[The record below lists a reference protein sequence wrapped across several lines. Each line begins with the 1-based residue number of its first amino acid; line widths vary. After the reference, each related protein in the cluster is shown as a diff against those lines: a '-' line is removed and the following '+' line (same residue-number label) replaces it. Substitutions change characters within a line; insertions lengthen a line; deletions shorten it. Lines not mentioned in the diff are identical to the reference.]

1 MDELAAEAPS
11 LPNIALPVFRTLK
24 VAGYELFPGA
34 GNAGIDRP
42 ILPGVTVIAGINGL
56 GKTTLLNVMLRLLVG
71 PFNPQKI
78 NPFEVGAKSHELVG
92 WKHARRFFRSRVS
105 DGAVYATAR
114 AEISIGKHHLT
125 VERALKDLSIKYL
138 EYDGAELDPTEAEYG
153 RVVVEA
159 SNVAQRYDFDFLVR
173 YLVFFLEHRIPLFW
187 NDRGQIEAFRILLCE
202 AQLADEF
209 RKLEDDIRTKDSLYR
224 NHRWHVNTLRNK
236 LLRERSLLTGSSGQA
251 AKVAALSE
259 ELQALKARD
268 ADLIKEINSIAS
280 ERSSLRSSILIRKI
294 ELEEA
299 TRAAEGLQQGFLLSI
314 FPEMSDTARH
324 VFGSLLSSRGCTVCG
339 NRSARGQLRLQR
351 LLDHGDCPACES
363 PQEEQEQHARHDD
376 LPREQLEH
384 VAATVAR
391 LRKSI
396 AGEEAREREID
407 SQLRQLFVDERATK
421 QEMADRLSVLRQA
434 SAELPATA
442 EELQALEVQVE
453 DGDAELAVKLAE
465 LNGLYTQYEDL
476 LTAITARVTQVGE
489 KVKLKFA
496 EYAKAF
502 LSESCSLG
510 QQTYSETLGES
521 RRFTYPCFNVF
532 MTSAV
537 SPDEETERTHTDDV
551 SESQREFIDLAF
563 RMALIAAATSEKA
576 RSMLVIE
583 TPEASLDTYFVKQ
596 AGQMLREFAA
606 GDSVDGNV
614 VIVSSNLA
622 SHNMIP
628 ALLGLDET
636 VPEDAWP
643 DASQVNARVLNLL
656 AEGAPNAALRDRR
669 RFYEDFLEASTKG
682 RITHA
687 RS

>member
-1 MDELAAEAPS
+1 M
-11 LPNIALPVFRTLK
+11 LPNITLPVFTSLK
-24 VAGYELFPGA
+24 VAGYELFPGTDN
-34 GNAGIDRP
+34 GGIDRP

-71 PFNPQKI
+71 PFNPQKV
-78 NPFEVGAKSHELVG
+78 NPFEVGAKSHDLVG

-105 DGAVYATAR
+105 DGAVCATAR
-114 AEISIGKHHLT
+114 AEICIGAHHLT

-138 EYDGAELDPTEAEYG
+138 EYDGAELDATEAEFG

-159 SNVAQRYDFDFLVR
+159 SNVALRYDFDFLVR

-187 NDRGQIEAFRILLCE
+187 NERGQIEAFRILLCE
-202 AQLADEF
+202 AELADAF
-209 RKLEDDIRTKDSLYR
+209 RTMEDDIRKQDSLYR
-224 NHRWHVNTLRNK
+224 NHRWHVNSLRNK
-236 LLRERSLLTGSSGQA
+236 LLEQRSLLAGSSGQA

-268 ADLIKEINSIAS
+268 AVMIKEINSIAS

-314 FPEMSDTARH
+314 FPAMGDTARH
-324 VFGSLLSSRGCTVCG
+324 VFSSLLSGRGCTICG
-339 NRSARGQLRLQR
+339 NRSSRGQVRLQQ

-363 PQEEQEQHARHDD
+363 PPEDQEQHAWHDD
-376 LPREQLEH
+376 LPREQLKV
-384 VAATVAR
+384 VATTVAR
-391 LRKSI
+391 LTKSI
-396 AGEEAREREID
+396 AGEEARERELD
-407 SQLRQLFVDERATK
+407 SQLRQLFVDERSVK
-421 QEMADRLSVLRQA
+421 QEMADRLSVLKLA

-453 DGDAELAVKLAE
+453 DGDADLAVKLAE
-465 LNGLYTQYEDL
+465 LNRLYAQYEDL
-476 LTAITARVTQVGE
+476 LTAITTRVTRVGE
-489 KVKLKFA
+489 KVKEKFA

-510 QQTYSETLGES
+510 QQTYSQTLGES
-521 RRFTYPCFNVF
+521 RTFTYPCFNVF

-537 SPDEETERTHTDDV
+537 SPEEETERTHTDDV

-563 RMALIAAATSEKA
+563 RMALIAAATSENA

-583 TPEASLDTYFVKQ
+583 TPEASLDTYFVMQ
-596 AGQMLREFAA
+596 AGHMLRDFAA
-606 GDSVDGNV
+606 GDSTDGNV

-622 SHNMIP
+622 SQNMIP
-628 ALLGLDET
+628 ALLGLDDT
-636 VPEDAWP
+636 VPEEAWP
-643 DASQVNARVLNLL
+643 DASQVKARVIDLL

-669 RFYEDFLEASTKG
+669 RFYEEFLEASTKG